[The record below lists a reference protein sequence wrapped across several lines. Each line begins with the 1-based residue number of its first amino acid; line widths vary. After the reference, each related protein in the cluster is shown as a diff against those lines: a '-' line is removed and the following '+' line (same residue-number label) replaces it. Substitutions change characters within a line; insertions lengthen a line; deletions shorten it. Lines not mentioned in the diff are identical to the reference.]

1 MPTNNI
7 PIKITRKNI
16 KNMYIQVLPP
26 NATVKVSI
34 PKNLS
39 DEEICDFIE
48 SHKDWIEK
56 KRRYILENKIQAPL
70 KYKSGETHCLWGEKY
85 ILKVISNEK
94 VKDITVNNGI
104 IYLPVSK
111 RSTIKS
117 RKKALNEFY
126 RLEMKKNIPPLLN
139 KCINIVGKQP
149 NEVKIRDMKNWGNCH
164 FQDKRITLNLK
175 LATKPRICLEY
186 VIIHELTH
194 LIEFNHSKNFK
205 KLMEEFLPNWREIK
219 ELLNK

>member
-1 MPTNNI
+1 MKINNI
-7 PIKITRKNI
+7 PTEISRKKI
-16 KNMYIQVLPP
+16 KNMYIRVLPP
-26 NATVKVSI
+26 IANVKVSV
-34 PKNLS
+34 PKHLS
-39 DEEICDFIE
+39 DKEIYEFIE

-117 RKKALNEFY
+117 RKKAS
-126 RLEMKKNIPPLLN
+126 R
-139 KCINIVGKQP
+139 VQ
-149 NEVKIRDMKNWGNCH
+149 
-164 FQDKRITLNLK
+164 
-175 LATKPRICLEY
+175 
-186 VIIHELTH
+186 
-194 LIEFNHSKNFK
+194 NFSW
-205 KLMEEFLPNWREIK
+205 L
-219 ELLNK
+219 